1 MTLFDV
7 RFTIHN
13 SFQLKPSHFNMH
25 SLNNKVAVITGA
37 SSGIGAAI
45 AKVFAAEGIQVIL
58 AARSKGKIESLVAEI
73 AEVGGIAKAVETDVT
88 NENSVISLFETV
100 GKEFDSLD
108 ILINNAGIG
117 KGGPIEDLTFETW
130 RMVMGVNID
139 GAFLCAREAFR
150 LMKPQGR
157 GRIINIGSVSAK
169 MPRIHSAPYTT
180 SKFALEGL
188 TRSLALD
195 GRAYGISVGVLQ
207 PGNTMTAIWEGR
219 EEAAATE
226 GTMNADDLARVALA
240 MVSLPDG
247 VSVLETTVLP
257 ISMPFL
263 GRG

>member
-1 MTLFDV
+1 
-7 RFTIHN
+7 
-13 SFQLKPSHFNMH
+13 MH
-25 SLNNKVAVITGA
+25 SLKNKVAVITGA

-45 AKVFAAEGIQVIL
+45 AKVFAAEGVQVVL
-58 AARSKGKIESLVAEI
+58 AARSKEKIENLASEI
-73 AEVGGIAKAVETDVT
+73 NESGGIAKAVETDVT
-88 NENSVISLFETV
+88 DEAAVINLFESV
-100 GKEFDSLD
+100 GKYFDSLD

-117 KGGPIEDLTFETW
+117 MGGPIEELTFETW
-130 RMVMGVNID
+130 RKVLSVNLD

-150 LMKPQGR
+150 IMKPQGR

-169 MPRIHSAPYTT
+169 MPRVHSAPYTT

-207 PGNTMTAIWEGR
+207 PGNTKTAIWEGR
-219 EEAAATE
+219 EEAAAAE
-226 GTMNADDLARVALA
+226 GVMNAYDLARVALA
-240 MVSLPDG
+240 MITLPDG
-247 VSVLETTVLP
+247 VSVLESTVLP